1 MASRVQQVLIHRVV
15 CELLFAKALAV
26 QERKHKLEF
35 DKALQR
41 SRPVITGMF
50 PDLIQQAAEAE
61 QYASAE

>member
-1 MASRVQQVLIHRVV
+1 MWANGWHPVQ
-15 CELLFAKALAV
+15 CSDGAKAIAV

-61 QYASAE
+61 QYVSAE